1 MAKTRPEWD
10 VIMAGEYRATWDVT
24 VKVAGYPDWPVVV
37 VASREGMAKTM
48 AMLAYPHP
56 LGGQFVDY
64 EVTQRT

>member
-1 MAKTRPEWD
+1 M
-10 VIMAGEYRATWDVT
+10 GTWDVT
-24 VKVAGYPDWPVVV
+24 VKVAGYPDWSVVV

-64 EVTQRT
+64 EAVQRT